1 MYGNGLYG
9 KSNYGTMNSEDGNP
23 DEKYINLIDHLPE
36 FYLDIKQMK
45 ELQMTLGYEV
55 GDVSYVLKEYLKQFF
70 IETATWGLDRWE
82 KIFGV
87 TTDKSRS
94 YEYRREVIL
103 AKLRGFGT
111 TTKDMIKNVA
121 MAFSGGEVEIQE
133 YPSEYRFV
141 IQFVGVKGI
150 PQNMAGLITAIDE
163 IKPAHLEYSFKYT
176 YTTWDKLKTMMWGKV
191 KQHTWTELKIYEGDD
206 SI

>member
-9 KSNYGTMNSEDGNP
+9 QNNYGSEVSNDGNQ
-23 DEKYINLIDHLPE
+23 DERYINLIDYLPE

-45 ELQMTLGYEV
+45 ELQRTLGYEV
-55 GDVSYVLKEYLKQFF
+55 GEASYVLKDCLNQFF

-82 KIFGV
+82 KVFGV

-111 TTKDMIKNVA
+111 TTKDMIKSVA
-121 MAFSGGEVEIQE
+121 IAFSGGEVEIQE

-150 PQNMAGLITAIDE
+150 PKNMAGLIAAIDE
-163 IKPAHLEYSFKYT
+163 IKPAHLTYSFKYT
-176 YTTWDKLKTMMWGKV
+176 YTTWDYLKNITWAIA
-191 KQHTWTELKIYEGDD
+191 KQHTWAEIKVYEGDVRR
-206 SI
+206 